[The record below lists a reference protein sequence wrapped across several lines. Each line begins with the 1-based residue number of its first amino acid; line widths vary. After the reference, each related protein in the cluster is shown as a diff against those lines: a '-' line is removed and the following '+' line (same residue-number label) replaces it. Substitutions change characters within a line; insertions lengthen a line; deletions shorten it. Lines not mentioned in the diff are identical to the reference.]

1 MSDAKAVH
9 GWTPVPRDPAILLRD
24 VDKIDSTA
32 LTVEHI
38 LLPGSQLAKEVMAY
52 AKKELNEQ
60 TFNHSMRVYYYGK

>member
-1 MSDAKAVH
+1 MSDEKAVH
-9 GWTPVPRDPAILLRD
+9 GWTAVPRDTAILLRD
-24 VDKIDSTA
+24 VNKIDSTA

-38 LLPGSQLAKEVMAY
+38 LLPQSRLAKEVMAY